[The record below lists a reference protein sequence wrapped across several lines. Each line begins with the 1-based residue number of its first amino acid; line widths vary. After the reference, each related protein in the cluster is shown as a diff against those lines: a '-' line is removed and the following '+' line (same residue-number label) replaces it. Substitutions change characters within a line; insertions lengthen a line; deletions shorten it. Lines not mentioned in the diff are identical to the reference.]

1 MTTPPSSPRARRGAS
16 GPICAA
22 LPIPGGQ
29 STARPDDRDRAVEQ
43 RGGTGAFTDV
53 RLATVATSCAEVGDR
68 MQRTFVHFGEIAPIA
83 LPVVFATGIRPK
95 LRERRL
101 DQGDPEAGA
110 LLARRVDAGQDDFR
124 SPPDQ
129 PQSTSQSAVRSWP
142 QFEPSGCWP
151 MHSAGRPASRWIS
164 PI

>member
-1 MTTPPSSPRARRGAS
+1 MFGRQFPGRLARVQHLWQQIFQFPLKYPA
-16 GPICAA
+16 
-22 LPIPGGQ
+22 
-29 STARPDDRDRAVEQ
+29 PDMGVKAVEQ

-110 LLARRVDAGQDDFR
+110 LLARRIDAGQDDFR

-129 PQSTSQSAVRSWP
+129 PQSTSRSAVRS
-142 QFEPSGCWP
+142 
-151 MHSAGRPASRWIS
+151 
-164 PI
+164 